1 MMQVFQDQYN
11 LCSIE
16 PGMRLTVKK
25 AQNTVIIRKEYI
37 SHCHS
42 KPTGGRGVGRGSG
55 VRSNSSSGL
64 LLKVYPSYI
73 WCYLLL
79 GNLGSL

>member
-25 AQNTVIIRKEYI
+25 AQNTVIIHKKTF
-37 SHCHS
+37 SNFHS
-42 KPTGGRGVGRGSG
+42 KPNRGRDQVH
-55 VRSNSSSGL
+55 
-64 LLKVYPSYI
+64 P
-73 WCYLLL
+73 CCF
-79 GNLGSL
+79 

>member
-25 AQNTVIIRKEYI
+25 AQNTVIITRKLSQTSI
-37 SHCHS
+37 LHL
-42 KPTGGRGVGRGSG
+42 TGGGTRFIRAASE
-55 VRSNSSSGL
+55 SFYTSIL
-64 LLKVYPSYI
+64 
-73 WCYLLL
+73 CYLLS